1 MKIQTFYKKILTPA
15 KFKGYWHYKKYLF
28 EIAYVCALL
37 YQISNLNF
45 GIILAR
51 FRQKVAPFH
60 TKTKTATLTE
70 IRVKFNWQNEK

>member
-1 MKIQTFYKKILTPA
+1 MQTFYKKILTPA

-28 EIAYVCALL
+28 ETAYVCV
-37 YQISNLNF
+37 ISNLKF

-60 TKTKTATLTE
+60 TKTKTKWLTE
-70 IRVKFNWQNEK
+70 IRVNFN

>member
-1 MKIQTFYKKILTPA
+1 MQTFYKKILTPA

-28 EIAYVCALL
+28 ETAYVCV
-37 YQISNLNF
+37 ISNLKF

-60 TKTKTATLTE
+60 TKTKTKTLTE
-70 IRVKFNWQNEK
+70 IRVKFN